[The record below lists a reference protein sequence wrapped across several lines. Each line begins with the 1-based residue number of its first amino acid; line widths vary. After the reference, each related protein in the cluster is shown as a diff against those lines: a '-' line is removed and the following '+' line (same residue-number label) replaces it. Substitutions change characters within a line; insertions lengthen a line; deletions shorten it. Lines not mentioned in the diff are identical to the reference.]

1 MIRVTGLDHVDYV
14 INAEQIEKIEE
25 IPESVITLISGKK
38 YLVTDSSEELIN
50 KIIEYKRRIYFNNA
64 RID

>member
-1 MIRVTGLDHVDYV
+1 MIKVTGLDHEEYV

>member
-1 MIRVTGLDHVDYV
+1 MIRVTGLDHEEYV

-50 KIIEYKRRIYFNNA
+50 KIVEYKRRIYFNNA